1 MRALLA
7 LSICAAVA
15 LGGCGG
21 GESETA
27 STTTSASTTTTAPAA
42 TAQDSA
48 TAPRPSQQSATGQ
61 KENHKHKA
69 SDGSAAKAKAKAA
82 SSLPTPKAVKP
93 PPISSAPVAGTK
105 APAPGVKTV
114 KGADDSVQ
122 TYGVESN
129 SSARTEAAIALQ
141 AYLDQRRRE
150 DWAGACEAL
159 AQRPK
164 QQLEKLAKSL
174 SAQGKE
180 TSGCAAAMAA
190 LGEAAPGSPQPPG
203 TTITEVLS
211 LRGEGDVSGD
221 PSYLIFTGPPAKT
234 LYSMPMYFE
243 GGWKIG
249 LAVPAEL
256 PL

>member
-1 MRALLA
+1 MA

-21 GESETA
+21 DESA
-27 STTTSASTTTTAPAA
+27 STSTTDSTTTTTGPAA
-42 TAQDSA
+42 TAQDSTSA
-48 TAPRPSQQSATGQ
+48 SRPSQQSATGQ
-61 KENHKHKA
+61 KENHKHKP
-69 SDGSAAKAKAKAA
+69 SGGSAGGGNGSAKH
-82 SSLPTPKAVKP
+82 SDTAVKTP
-93 PPISSAPVAGTK
+93 RVSSAPVAGTK

-122 TYGVESN
+122 TYGVEST
-129 SSARTEAAIALQ
+129 SSARTEAAIALA

-190 LGEAAPGSPQPPG
+190 LGQAAPGSPQPPG

-221 PSYLIFTGPPAKT
+221 PSYLIFSAPPAKT
-234 LYSMPMYFE
+234 LYSMPMYLEE